1 MPESIYINGAGRI
14 GRLITK
20 IVLSDTD
27 NNINTVFVN
36 DPYGMSVND
45 FLYYLTYDTNYGR
58 LADLRQESIYVTP
71 TPSDNIHEYTINIS
85 STNKYIYYTNY
96 DPIPN
101 SESIL
106 NFWTSTAGVDN
117 NRPLIDCCGTL
128 KYSDTYLENQFK
140 TILHVGLD
148 RIPDISDNGFASI
161 IYDNTSSSDI
171 NSWYYTY
178 GIRDYDIP
186 SLKTQ
191 NIAFI
196 YRALKSLSIEA
207 IDVKHL
213 LQYNN
218 LQHPKD
224 DYYVRCSNFPEMG
237 RGIDN
242 IIDTTFPYASAKLA
256 GNRAAAII
264 GEGSSLTGL
273 MNVSN
278 VYLPLSYG
286 GMTIFSAITKST
298 GLTVDSINSMLK
310 NNSTHTVQYSEEGLV
325 SRDIFLTDYHY
336 KIISPVCTYGAYMT
350 SVINQSDV
358 NIVNITSLYD
368 PEYGLALQAYNASIQ
383 VYNVV
388 TA

>member
-27 NNINTVFVN
+27 NNISIACVN
-36 DPYGMSVND
+36 DPYGMPVND

-58 LADLRQESIYVTP
+58 LADLRQESIIVTP
-71 TPSDNIHEYTINIS
+71 TPSDDVHEYSIIIS
-85 STNKYIYYTNY
+85 STNKCIYYTNY
-96 DPIPN
+96 NPITD
-101 SESIL
+101 SESIVT
-106 NFWTSTAGVDN
+106 FWESNGVDY

-128 KYSDTYLENQFK
+128 KYADTYLENQFK
-140 TILHVGLD
+140 TVLHVGLD
-148 RIPDISDNGFASI
+148 RAPDISANGFASI

-196 YRALKSLSIEA
+196 YRVLKSLSIEA

-224 DYYVRCSNFPEMG
+224 DYYVRRSNFPEMG
-237 RGIDN
+237 RGVDN

-264 GEGSSLTGL
+264 GEGSSLAGL

-286 GMTIFSAITKST
+286 GMTIFSVITTST
-298 GLTVDSINSMLK
+298 GLTVESINAMLK
-310 NNSTHTVQYSEEGLV
+310 SDSTHTVQYNEEGLV
-325 SRDIFLTDYHY
+325 SRDTFLTDYHY

-358 NIVNITSLYD
+358 NIVNVTSLYD